1 MEVLCFAVPI
11 CCETV
16 WSVSSM
22 GKLLI
27 ENVSLNGKDVLPG
40 REWEMVVTPSA
51 NYAEFA
57 DIFAG
62 KCDNASLEEVRV
74 MADGGITISINRD
87 GKESVYGVGIGCNPV
102 FDIVAFDDNG
112 YLTEKYTIAAEP
124 HKTSIFKYVTVWAS
138 GVEHVCRRIDLDVE
152 HTGYMHIMICE

>member
-40 REWEMVVTPSA
+40 SEGELLVVPSA
-51 NYAEFA
+51 NYSEIT

-62 KCDNASLEEVRV
+62 KADNASLEEVRV
-74 MADGGITISINRD
+74 MADGGVSITIKKD
-87 GKESVYGVGIGCNPV
+87 GKELVYGVSLGRNPV
-102 FDIVAFDDNG
+102 FDIIGFDDNG
-112 YLTEKYTIAAEP
+112 YLVEKYTIAAEP
-124 HKTSIFKYVTVWAS
+124 HKTSIFKYVTMWAS
-138 GVEHVCRRIDLDVE
+138 DVEHVCRRIDLDVE